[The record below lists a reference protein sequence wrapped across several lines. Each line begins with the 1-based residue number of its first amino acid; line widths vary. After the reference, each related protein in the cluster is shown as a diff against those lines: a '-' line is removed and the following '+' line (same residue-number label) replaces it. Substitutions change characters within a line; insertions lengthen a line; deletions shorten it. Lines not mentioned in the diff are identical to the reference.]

1 MNMARRS
8 LPCVLALS
16 MAAMTAP
23 LALWGQPITA
33 GGPVTFSDFDQN
45 GDGSISESELAAV
58 RAERQSQRAQQGM
71 PMRGAAT
78 APSFSDFDQDG
89 DGQISPD
96 EFNSLQQQRMQQR
109 PGMGSG
115 MGPGMGP
122 GMGRGMGMPSFST
135 FDLDG
140 DGILTQDEFNKA
152 HSQRMQQRAQ
162 QGYPMRNAAYAP
174 GFETFDRDG
183 DGRVNASE
191 FAAAQAEH
199 RQRMMG
205 QP

>member
-1 MNMARRS
+1 MSMARRS

-33 GGPVTFSDFDQN
+33 GGPMTFSAFDQN
-45 GDGSISESELAAV
+45 DDGSISESELAAV

-89 DGQISPD
+89 DG
-96 EFNSLQQQRMQQR
+96 
-109 PGMGSG
+109 
-115 MGPGMGP
+115 
-122 GMGRGMGMPSFST
+122 
-135 FDLDG
+135 
-140 DGILTQDEFNKA
+140 
-152 HSQRMQQRAQ
+152 
-162 QGYPMRNAAYAP
+162 
-174 GFETFDRDG
+174 
-183 DGRVNASE
+183 RVDASE

>member
-1 MNMARRS
+1 VHTLTDSLHINRRYLMTARTQA
-8 LPCVLALS
+8 LPFAMLLS
-16 MAAMTAP
+16 MAAMMVPTTA
-23 LALWGQPITA
+23 WTQPA
-33 GGPVTFSDFDQN
+33 SGGM
-45 GDGSISESELAAV
+45 E
-58 RAERQSQRAQQGM
+58 
-71 PMRGAAT
+71 
-78 APSFSDFDQDG
+78 
-89 DGQISPD
+89 
-96 EFNSLQQQRMQQR
+96 
-109 PGMGSG
+109 PGM
-115 MGPGMGP
+115 MGPGMMGP

-140 DGILTQDEFNKA
+140 DGTLTEDEFNKA

-183 DGRVNASE
+183 NGRVNASE